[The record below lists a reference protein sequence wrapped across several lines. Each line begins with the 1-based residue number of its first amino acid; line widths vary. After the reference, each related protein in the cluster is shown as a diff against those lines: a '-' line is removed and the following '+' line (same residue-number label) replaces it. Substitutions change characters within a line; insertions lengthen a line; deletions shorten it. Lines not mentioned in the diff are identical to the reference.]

1 MERPKG
7 KLQEFDV
14 GNLVLLR
21 SPRTESIG
29 KFEAKWTGPYVITE
43 KTRSGAYRL
52 SDPKVEFWSTS
63 GTQKTFI
70 IFSFKSKL

>member
-43 KTRSGAYRL
+43 KTRPGAYCL
-52 SDPKVEFWSTS
+52 SDPQGRVLEHFWNTENLHRF
-63 GTQKTFI
+63 FI
-70 IFSFKSKL
+70 